1 VRLFKNPTD
10 EKVTGG
16 YMDASK
22 EQDRTSR
29 YEEGSLTLAGTVM
42 LGTGVMIGAGIFA
55 LTGQMAEMTGVLFP
69 LAFLAAAVVVSFSSY
84 SYIKISNAYPSA
96 GGIGMY
102 LYKAYGDRLPTAF
115 HALLMYFSMVIAQ
128 SFLARTFGSY
138 TMQLF
143 GGDESGLMVPIL
155 GVSLILVAF
164 LINLSGN
171 RTIQGVASF
180 IGMLKIGGILIIGLV
195 GVWLADSLAVDFSNT
210 GEAGAVGNFL
220 GATALGILAFKGF
233 TTITNSG
240 SEVKDPHRN
249 VGRAIV
255 ISIAACVVIYTLVG
269 FAVSSNLSLAEII
282 ESRDYSLAAAAR
294 PALGEYGVWFTV
306 AIAMMATAGGILAS
320 IFAVSRMLAM
330 LTEMKLVPHS
340 HFGMPGSIQ
349 KHTLVYTVVLGLI
362 LTAFFDLSRIAALG
376 IIFYLIMDIA
386 IHWGVLRYLREDVKA
401 TIWVPS
407 LAIILD
413 LMVLGGFLWVKVGSD
428 PFVIVVAV
436 ATMIVIA
443 IGEQIFLKSSARK
456 KAMGDEDSHAHHH

>member
-1 VRLFKNPTD
+1 MN
-10 EKVTGG
+10 
-16 YMDASK
+16 K
-22 EQDRTSR
+22 EPDRTTR
-29 YEEGSLTLAGTVM
+29 YKEGSLTLAGTVM

-55 LTGQMAEMTGVLFP
+55 LTGQMAEMTGALFP
-69 LAFLAAAVVVSFSSY
+69 LAFLAAAVIVSFNSY

-102 LYKAYGDRLPTAF
+102 LHKAYGDRLPTAF
-115 HALLMYFSMVIAQ
+115 NALLMYFSMVIAQ

-143 GGDESGLMVPIL
+143 GGDESGLMVPVL
-155 GVSLILVAF
+155 GVSLILAAF
-164 LINLSGN
+164 VINLLGN
-171 RTIQGVASF
+171 RMIQGVASF
-180 IGMLKIGGILIIGLV
+180 IGVLKISGILIIGLV
-195 GVWLADSLAVDFSNT
+195 GVWLADSLAVDFSST
-210 GEAGAVGNFL
+210 GEAGATGNFL

-255 ISIAACVVIYTLVG
+255 ISIAACVVIYILVG

-401 TIWVPS
+401 TIWVPTV
-407 LAIILD
+407 AIVLD
-413 LMVLGGFLWVKVGSD
+413 LMVLGGFVWVKLGSD
-428 PFVIVVAV
+428 PFVLGVAVVA
-436 ATMIVIA
+436 MIVIA
-443 IGEQIFLKSSARK
+443 IGEQIFLTSSARK
-456 KAMGDEDSHAHHH
+456 QSMESDETHNHQH

>member
-1 VRLFKNPTD
+1 MGV
-10 EKVTGG
+10 
-16 YMDASK
+16 SK

-29 YEEGSLTLAGTVM
+29 YKEGSLTLSGTVM

-55 LTGQMAEMTGVLFP
+55 LTGQMAEMTGALFP
-69 LAFLAAAVVVSFSSY
+69 LAFLAAAVIVSFSSY
-84 SYIKISNAYPSA
+84 SYIKISTAYPSA

-115 HALLMYFSMVIAQ
+115 NALLMYFSMVIAQ

>member
-1 VRLFKNPTD
+1 MSR
-10 EKVTGG
+10 
-16 YMDASK
+16 

-29 YEEGSLTLAGTVM
+29 YKEGSLTLPGTVM

-55 LTGQMAEMTGVLFP
+55 LTGQMAQMTGALFP
-69 LAFLAAAVVVSFSSY
+69 LAFLAAALIVSFSSY

-102 LYKAYGDRLPTAF
+102 LHKAYGHSLPTAF

-233 TTITNSG
+233 TTIANSG

-255 ISIAACVVIYTLVG
+255 ISIAACVVLYTLVG

-294 PALGEYGVWFTV
+294 PALGEFGVWFTV

-330 LTEMKLVPHS
+330 LTEMNLVPHS

-376 IIFYLIMDIA
+376 IIFYLVMDIA

-428 PFVIVVAV
+428 PFVIVIAV

-443 IGEQIFLKSSARK
+443 MGEQIFLKSSARK
-456 KAMGDEDSHAHHH
+456 KAMGDEDSHAHRH

>member
-1 VRLFKNPTD
+1 
-10 EKVTGG
+10 
-16 YMDASK
+16 MASK
-22 EQDRTSR
+22 KDRSSQ
-29 YEEGSLTLAGTVM
+29 YDEGSLTLSGTVM

-69 LAFLAAAVVVSFSSY
+69 LAFLAAAVIVTFSAY

-102 LYKAYGDRLPTAF
+102 LHKAYGDRLPTAF
-115 HALLMYFSMVIAQ
+115 NALLMYFSMVIAQ

-143 GGDESGLMVPIL
+143 GGDSSGLMVPIL
-155 GVSLILVAF
+155 GVALILIAF
-164 LINLSGN
+164 VINLLGN
-171 RTIQGVASF
+171 RLIQGVAGF
-180 IGMLKIGGILIIGLV
+180 IGMLKIVGILIIGLV
-195 GVWLADSLAVDFSNT
+195 GVFLADSLAVDFTNQ
-210 GEAGAVGNFL
+210 GESGTLGNFI

-240 SEVKDPHRN
+240 SEVIDPHRN
-249 VGRAIV
+249 IGRAIV

-269 FAVSSNLSLAEII
+269 FAVASNLSLSEII

-330 LTEMKLVPHS
+330 LTEMHLVPHS

-349 KHTLVYTVVLGLI
+349 KHTLVYTVVLGVF

-376 IIFYLIMDIA
+376 IVFYLIMDIA
-386 IHWGVLRYLREDVKA
+386 IHWGLLRYLREDVGA
-401 TIWVPS
+401 SRWPPVI
-407 LAIILD
+407 AIALD
-413 LMVLGGFLWVKVGSD
+413 LIVLGGFVWVKLNSD
-428 PFVIVVAV
+428 PFVIGVA
-436 ATMIVIA
+436 IVSMFIIA
-443 IGEQIFLKSSARK
+443 IGVYLFLYSDARK
-456 KAMGDEDSHAHHH
+456 NVMDQDRKHKSEHKHEQ